1 MPLPDITLTFDP
13 APPWS
18 APGWGPI
25 ALTIIAGALVAFT
38 FFTYR
43 GKNIPFRRLVI
54 VIALRL
60 IALVLAI
67 LTVLRPAL
75 AIHEEDKT
83 PSTLILALDAS
94 KSMTVEDEIDNKSR
108 WQTLERILKRS
119 EDALAKLRD
128 DYNVS
133 VQFHRFAE
141 EVYSDERGPDGT
153 RTDFGQLLRT
163 MAQTYGQQRALRGL
177 FVLSDGGD
185 NGTRYP
191 AQSEAA
197 RFRALN
203 CPVNT
208 FVLGRQ
214 NTSAQVQDLAIT
226 AAVPDPAPVPIK
238 GKLTVRATIDSPG
251 FENARVTVRLFID
264 GEEAVATEATM
275 TKAQGN
281 EVTLE
286 TTAPAT
292 PGEVKLTLKVDA
304 RPGEASAANNEL
316 STYLTVTKEGISVL
330 IVDRLRLELKF
341 LRRALAGDPRFRVYE
356 AIRQTD
362 EAPRGAVAE
371 LYQFDAQAYDVI
383 IIGDVTARRL
393 AGGDKNTLA
402 KIEELVRLKGCG
414 LLMIGGQETF
424 GAGNWSNTPVGKA
437 MPVEMDAG
445 NQVDEP
451 VQLLPAP
458 QSRGDYVMKLN
469 SDVAASD
476 ALWRKLPALPGFS
489 QLGRRKDLGVVIGQ
503 SASGTPLLVRQQYG
517 RGRTAALALDMTYL
531 WQQLGQYQKPRTT
544 EGIDAHARFWRQLLL
559 YLAQQEETEGS
570 VWVKPDVRRISVG
583 SKIPFSVGVRGKT
596 GLDLPD
602 AKFNIQVEG
611 PDGKPLPDPVPTTRD
626 KDADRGTFW
635 KTEQPGEYRL
645 KVKGTAKDADGTA
658 IEGEAFARVI
668 VFQDDTELLR
678 PAADHDF
685 MARIA
690 QASGGDAKLGDELPQ
705 YLADLAGKPLT
716 GVGLKVRYLPD
727 WRSTRL
733 GAFPP
738 MLFMIFVLLL
748 GLEWGLR
755 RWWGMV

>member
-13 APPWS
+13 APPW
-18 APGWGPI
+18 ATPGWGPL
-25 ALTIIAGALVAFT
+25 ALTFIAIALVAFT

-43 GKNIPFRRLVI
+43 GKNIPARRLATI
-54 VIALRL
+54 VSLRL
-60 IALVLAI
+60 IALIIAL

-75 AIHEEDKT
+75 AVHEEDKT
-83 PSTLILALDAS
+83 PSSMIFALDCS
-94 KSMTVEDEIDNKSR
+94 KSMTVADEIDNKSR

-128 DYNVS
+128 EYNVS
-133 VQFHRFAE
+133 VKMHRFAE
-141 EVYSDERGPDGT
+141 EVYSDDRGPDGT
-153 RTDFGQLLRT
+153 RTDFGQMLKT
-163 MAQTYGQQRALRGL
+163 MAQTYGQERALRGL
-177 FVLSDGGD
+177 FIVSDGGD

-214 NTSAQVQDLAIT
+214 NTSAQVKDLAIT
-226 AAVPDPAPVPIK
+226 AAIPDPAPVPVK
-238 GKLTVRATIDSPG
+238 GKLTVRATIDAPG
-251 FENARVTVRLFID
+251 FENARVTVRLLID
-264 GEEAVATEATM
+264 GEEVVATEATM
-275 TKAQGN
+275 MKSNGN

-286 TTAPAT
+286 TVAPAT
-292 PGEVKLTLKVDA
+292 PGEVKLTLKVDP
-304 RPGEASAANNEL
+304 RPGEANTVNNAF
-316 STYLTVTKEGISVL
+316 STYLSVSKEGISVL
-330 IVDRLRLELKF
+330 IVDRLRLELKYI
-341 LRRALAGDPRFRVYE
+341 RRALAGDPRFRVFE

-362 EAPRGAVAE
+362 DAPRGSAAE

-383 IIGDVTARRL
+383 IIGDVTSRRL
-393 AGGDKNTLA
+393 AGGDPRNLS
-402 KIEELVRLKGCG
+402 KIEELVRLKGAG
-414 LLMIGGQETF
+414 LLMIGGQDAF
-424 GAGNWSNTPVGKA
+424 SAGSWMNTPVGDA
-437 MPVEMDAG
+437 MPVLMDAG
-445 NQVDEP
+445 GQVDEP
-451 VQLLPAP
+451 VQLLPTP
-458 QSRGDYVMKLN
+458 LSRGDYVMKIGP
-469 SDVAASD
+469 DPVASET
-476 ALWRKLPALPGFS
+476 LWRKLPALPGFTR
-489 QLGRRKDLGVVIGQ
+489 LGRRKEAAVVIGQ
-503 SASGTPLLVRQQYG
+503 SANGTPLLVRQQYG
-517 RGRTAALALDMTYL
+517 RGRTAAFALDMTYL
-531 WQQLGQYQKPRTT
+531 WQQLGQFQNPRTT

-570 VWVKPDVRRISVG
+570 VWIKPDVRRISVG
-583 SKIPFSVGVRGKT
+583 SKIPFSTGVRGKT

-635 KTEQPGEYRL
+635 KTEQPGEYKF
-645 KVKGTAKDADGTA
+645 KVKGAAKDADGTA

-685 MARIA
+685 MARLA
-690 QASGGDAKLGDELPQ
+690 QAGGGEAKLADDLPKF
-705 YLADLAGKPLT
+705 LEDLAGKPLT
-716 GVGLKVRYLPD
+716 GVGMKVRYLPD
-727 WRSTRL
+727 WRATKL

-738 MLFMIFVLLL
+738 MLFGLFVMLL